1 MRELILRQI
10 DKKSGPSRRE
20 GSRILKEEK
29 GIQGSTGGEKDIFFF
44 FFYIALSYSYK
55 ALFS

>member
-44 FFYIALSYSYK
+44 YIALSYSYK